1 MIVGRDSDQLTVY
14 DRFGNTLWTRNP
26 FGSGELR
33 TLAVTDLDR
42 DGLSDYAEVTPHQW
56 YWEGEEELS
65 VFGHLH
71 PASTVLSGG
80 DACGRLSADGV
91 AYVRALRDGLA
102 AVGQRA

>member
-1 MIVGRDSDQLTVY
+1 VLRQRLFAADARTDE
-14 DRFGNTLWTRNP
+14 N
-26 FGSGELR
+26 ELHSFR
-33 TLAVTDLDR
+33 ALM
-42 DGLSDYAEVTPHQW
+42 SDYAEVTPHQW

-71 PASTVLSGG
+71 PASTVMSGG